1 MNRLESLKIF
11 ISVAET
17 LHFRETAQHLAVS
30 PQVIT
35 RTISE
40 LEKELGEVLF
50 RRSTRQVKLTD
61 FGKQFLP
68 QAQQVLADTDALFT
82 RAKHKIHD
90 ERMAGVVRIAVPDMA
105 LMREVLAELWDKLA
119 DFPDVMID
127 WRSDLGLVDVVDEQI
142 DVGIRFGTPEDSRLI
157 IKKVGTAED
166 CIVASPTLIEKV
178 GKPKDWHS
186 LQRHYPLS
194 ALINQNTGR
203 AWNWYLSN
211 QHQFAP
217 TKPRFV
223 SNSMEDELIGVL
235 KGQAFGCLP
244 RLMCQPYLLTG
255 ELVELFPKIKRKQWI
270 AYVYR
275 PGRTVTPPRIR
286 FVFDMLAQIMERKLA
301 I

>member
-1 MNRLESLKIF
+1 MNRLDALKIF
-11 ISVAET
+11 CSVAET
-17 LHFRETAQHLAVS
+17 LQFRESAYRLAVS

-50 RRSTRQVKLTD
+50 QRSTRQVKLTD

-68 QAQQVLADTDALFT
+68 QAQQLLADSERLFSKESLI
-82 RAKHKIHD
+82 ADQHI
-90 ERMAGVVRIAVPDMA
+90 AGVVRIAVPDMA
-105 LMREVLAELWDKLA
+105 LMRDVLAELWDKLA
-119 DFPDVMID
+119 DYPDLMID

-166 CIVASPTLIEKV
+166 CIVASPKLIEKV
-178 GKPKDWHS
+178 GKPQDWHS

-194 ALINQNTGR
+194 ALVNQNTGR
-203 AWNWYLSN
+203 VWSWYLSN

-217 TKPRFV
+217 TKPKFV
-223 SNSMEDELIGVL
+223 SNHMENELIGVL
-235 KGQAFGCLP
+235 KGHAFGCLP
-244 RLMCQPYLLTG
+244 RLMCQPHLLTG
-255 ELVELFPKIKRKQWI
+255 ELVELFPEMERKQWI

-275 PGRTVTPPRIR
+275 PQRTVTHPRVKL
-286 FVFDMLAQIMERKLA
+286 VFDILAEILERKLA

>member
-1 MNRLESLKIF
+1 MNKLDALKIF
-11 ISVAET
+11 CSVAET
-17 LHFRETAQHLAVS
+17 LQFRESAYRLAVS

-50 RRSTRQVKLTD
+50 QRSTRQVKLTD

-68 QAQQVLADTDALFT
+68 QVQQLLADSERLFSKESLV
-82 RAKHKIHD
+82 ADQHI
-90 ERMAGVVRIAVPDMA
+90 AGLVRIAVPDMA

-119 DFPDVMID
+119 DYPDLMID

-166 CIVASPTLIEKV
+166 CIVASPKLIEKV
-178 GKPKDWHS
+178 GKPQDWYS

-194 ALINQNTGR
+194 ALVNQNTGR
-203 AWNWYLSN
+203 AWSWYLSN

-217 TKPRFV
+217 TKPKFV
-223 SNSMEDELIGVL
+223 SNHMENELIGVL

-255 ELVELFPKIKRKQWI
+255 ELVELFPEMERKQWI

-275 PGRTVTPPRIR
+275 PQRTVTHPRVKL
-286 FVFDMLAQIMERKLA
+286 VFDMLAEILERKLV